1 MIGAEFHVFERYKQ
15 TSATERQGS
24 NGQGNARH
32 SLLLQSAVYDNK
44 IFVWIFLD
52 SVSQFRFVACKIGY
66 LEVIRVTLVTAPDRF
81 RIEQTNDKTNTR
93 DMGWTHRLGR
103 LESGRY
109 VVRSPP

>member
-1 MIGAEFHVFERYKQ
+1 MFYVLERCKQ

-24 NGQGNARH
+24 NRQGNARK
-32 SLLLQSAVYDNK
+32 SLFLQSAANDNK
-44 IFVWIFLD
+44 IFVWISID
-52 SVSQFRFVACKIGY
+52 SVSQFRFVTCNISY
-66 LEVIRVTLVTAPDRF
+66 LEVIRITLVTAPDRF